1 MKVTFLGLA
10 VEVPVF
16 LVAVTSLSER
26 AGQTFIF
33 WMTMLPILRAP
44 CFIYGLFN
52 QSRTFAGG
60 IRYIGVSC
68 MWMLVNWT
76 TPSQLFYIDET
87 GALCHAMSGL
97 AVDILGMCFFLP
109 MITYPDPKHK
119 QTTYQFFVAV
129 ILYLLVPTLGL
140 IIYLYSPT
148 KDLRFKYT
156 FSAIRQCPSV
166 PRKSILTKF
175 GNPIT

>member
-44 CFIYGLFN
+44 CFICGLFN

-60 IRYIGVSC
+60 IRYMGVSC

-97 AVDILGMCFFLP
+97 AVDILGMYFFF
-109 MITYPDPKHK
+109 
-119 QTTYQFFVAV
+119 YQW
-129 ILYLLVPTLGL
+129 LH
-140 IIYLYSPT
+140 
-148 KDLRFKYT
+148 
-156 FSAIRQCPSV
+156 
-166 PRKSILTKF
+166 ILTLNTNRQRTNSSSPSSCICSSQPLVSSFTYIHLRKISDSSTLF
-175 GNPIT
+175 QRSSNARLFRGNLSWRNLEIR